1 MLDIYTGRCSVRED
15 FLYICRIER
24 NGKFLKIETKEQIDR
39 TMFKI
44 LKREMLTPNICKMVV
59 EAPRIAK
66 AAKPGQFLIVRPNEK
81 GERIPLTISD
91 YDSEQGTVTIVT
103 QLIGASS
110 AAIIATQEGEFF
122 NDVVGPLGN
131 PSAFVTMSDE
141 ELKDARYI
149 FIAGGVGTAPV
160 YPQAKWLHERGVAV
174 DVIIGAKTKDL
185 LIYTDELASACD
197 NLYLCTDDGSTGF
210 KGLVTALLEKL
221 VSEDGKKY
229 TQAVAI
235 GPMIMMK
242 FCTLTCKKLQ
252 IPEDVSLNMLMVD
265 GTGMCGACRVT
276 VAGKTKF
283 ACVDGPEFNGY
294 DVDFDEAMR
303 RLGQYKKE
311 ETAAREELNK

>member
-1 MLDIYTGRCSVRED
+1 M
-15 FLYICRIER
+15 FRI
-24 NGKFLKIETKEQIDR
+24 LT
-39 TMFKI
+39 
-44 LKREMLTPNICKMVV
+44 REMLTPNICKMEV

-66 AAKPGQFLIVRPNEK
+66 AALPGQFLIVRPNEK

-91 YDSEQGTVTIVT
+91 YDIEKGTVTIVT

-131 PSAFVTMSDE
+131 PSAFVGMSDE
-141 ELKDARYI
+141 ELKGKKYI

-160 YPQAKWLHERGVAV
+160 YPQAKWLHEKGVAV

-185 LIYTDELASACD
+185 LIYKEELGSVCD
-197 NLYLCTDDGSTGF
+197 NLYLCTDDGSEGF

-221 VSEDGKKY
+221 VTEDGKEY
-229 TQAVAI
+229 SQAVSI

-242 FCTLTCKKLQ
+242 FCTLTCRKLG

-276 VAGKTKF
+276 VAGKVKF
-283 ACVDGPEFNGY
+283 ACMDGPEFNGY

-303 RLGQYKKE
+303 RLGQYRAE
-311 ETAAREELNK
+311 EAVEREKILK

>member
-1 MLDIYTGRCSVRED
+1 M
-15 FLYICRIER
+15 FRI
-24 NGKFLKIETKEQIDR
+24 LT
-39 TMFKI
+39 
-44 LKREMLTPNICKMVV
+44 REMLTPNICKMEV

-66 AAKPGQFLIVRPNEK
+66 AALPGQFLIVRPNEK

-91 YDSEQGTVTIVT
+91 YNIEKGTVTIVT

-131 PSAFVTMSDE
+131 PSAFVGMSEE
-141 ELKDARYI
+141 ELKGKKYI

-160 YPQAKWLHERGVAV
+160 YPQAKWLHEKGVAV

-185 LIYTDELASACD
+185 LIYKEELGSVCD
-197 NLYLCTDDGSTGF
+197 NLYLCTDDGSEGF

-221 VSEDGKKY
+221 VTEDGKEY
-229 TQAVAI
+229 SQAVSI

-242 FCTLTCKKLQ
+242 FCTLTCRKLG

-276 VAGKTKF
+276 VAGKVKF
-283 ACVDGPEFNGY
+283 ACMDGPEFNGY

-303 RLGQYKKE
+303 RLGQYKAE
-311 ETAAREELNK
+311 EAVEREKILK